1 MTLKVA
7 IIGAGRMGS
16 IVGKQLPED
25 VEKIII
31 DTDEAKAKA
40 LAEAIDGTYAT
51 SLTAAKDADVIDVVL
66 PTPAVNPVMD
76 ELSGIAKDGAILM
89 NMATSAFVDEAIRAK
104 NPNIHIID
112 TKIIGHAMS
121 MSQGS
126 PCYVVVK
133 TDNEE
138 IYKVIA
144 SILPGYKKV
153 VMGDA
158 DVVGKINS
166 IGSGE
171 GIRAAVTVRKLLKK
185 YNIPRDWEDI
195 VIYTVCAGTMR
206 SYVENDLGHFA
217 RELADKLE
225 AEAAEEQAE

>member
-1 MTLKVA
+1 MKLKVA

-16 IVGKQLPED
+16 IVGQQLPAD

-31 DTDEAKAKA
+31 DTEEEKAKA
-40 LAEAIDGTYAT
+40 LAEEIGGNYAT
-51 SLTAAKDADVIDVVL
+51 SLEAAKDADVIDVVL
-66 PTPAVNPVMD
+66 PTPAVNPVISQLAD
-76 ELSGIAKDGAILM
+76 IAKDGAIVM
-89 NMATSAFVDEAIRAK
+89 NMATSAVVDEAIKAK
-104 NPNIHIID
+104 NPRIHIVD
-112 TKIIGHAMS
+112 AKIIGHAKS
-121 MSQGS
+121 MSQGA

-133 TDNEE
+133 TDDENIFKIIE
-138 IYKVIA
+138 

-158 DVVGKINS
+158 DIVSKINS

-171 GIRAAVTVRKLLKK
+171 GIRAAVRVRKLLKE
-185 YNIPRDWEDI
+185 YNIPKEWEDI

-225 AEAAEEQAE
+225 AEEGLV

>member
-1 MTLKVA
+1 MKLKVA

-16 IVGKQLPED
+16 IVGQQLPAD

-31 DTDEAKAKA
+31 DTEEEKAKA
-40 LAEAIDGTYAT
+40 LAEEIGGNYAT
-51 SLTAAKDADVIDVVL
+51 SLEAAKDADVIDVVL
-66 PTPAVNPVMD
+66 PTPAVNPVISQLAD
-76 ELSGIAKDGAILM
+76 IAKDGAIVM
-89 NMATSAFVDEAIRAK
+89 NMATSAVVDEAIKAK
-104 NPNIHIID
+104 NPRIHIVD
-112 TKIIGHAMS
+112 AKIIGHAKS
-121 MSQGS
+121 MSQGA

-133 TDNEE
+133 TDDENIFKIIE
-138 IYKVIA
+138 
-144 SILPGYKKV
+144 SILPEYKKV

-158 DVVGKINS
+158 DIVSKINS

-171 GIRAAVTVRKLLKK
+171 GIRAAVRVRKLLKE
-185 YNIPRDWEDI
+185 YNIPKEWEDI

-225 AEAAEEQAE
+225 AEEGLV

>member
-104 NPNIHIID
+104 NPKIHIID

-138 IYKVIA
+138 IFKVIA

-225 AEAAEEQAE
+225 AEAAAEEQA

>member
-16 IVGKQLPED
+16 IVGKQLPGD

-31 DTDEAKAKA
+31 DTDEAKAKE
-40 LAEAIDGTYAT
+40 LAAAIGGTYAT
-51 SLTAAKDADVIDVVL
+51 ELSAVKDADVVDVVL
-66 PTPAVNPVMD
+66 PTPAINPVMA
-76 ELSGIAKDGAILM
+76 ELAAIVKDGAILM
-89 NMATSAFVDEAIRAK
+89 NMATGAFVDDAIRAK
-104 NPNIHIID
+104 NPRIQIID

-133 TDNEE
+133 TEDDKAFET
-138 IYKVIA
+138 IA
-144 SILPGYKKV
+144 YILPAYKKV
-153 VMGDA
+153 VKGDA
-158 DVVGKINS
+158 DIVGKINS

-171 GIRAAVTVRKLLKK
+171 GIRAAVKVRKMLKE
-185 YNIPRDWEDI
+185 YAIPKDWEDI

-217 RELADKLE
+217 RELADRLE
-225 AEAAEEQAE
+225 AEEI